1 MASHSGASNT
11 VHNRSVAASVKPAAG
26 ARVALVTGAASG
38 LGRAIAL
45 ALMKDGFAVFGTS
58 RRPEDRAGP
67 REFPILALDVRSDDS
82 VRIALQE
89 IRSSAGRLDVLV
101 NNAGV
106 RFLGAAEETSVDEAK
121 AVFETNFFGAHRVT
135 AAALPLLREAGGGR
149 IVNITSLSG
158 LNALPFGSV
167 YSASKW
173 ALEAYSESLRH
184 EVKQLGIHVSIVEPG
199 AIHSETREA
208 PQRPKDALHAY
219 EGVRQRALDVIVA
232 GDQAGIDPARVAD
245 CVVHVVRARSPK
257 LRYRVGADATW
268 LPRLK
273 LLPWSWYESGIRW
286 RYKLDAVQSR
296 GPVHT
301 SAR

>member
-1 MASHSGASNT
+1 
-11 VHNRSVAASVKPAAG
+11 
-26 ARVALVTGAASG
+26 
-38 LGRAIAL
+38 
-45 ALMKDGFAVFGTS
+45 MKDGFTVFGTS
-58 RRPEDRAGP
+58 RRPEDRAALT
-67 REFPILALDVRSDDS
+67 EFSMLALDVRSDDS
-82 VRIALQE
+82 VRVALQE
-89 IRSSAGRLDVLV
+89 IRSRAGRLDVLV

-158 LNALPFGSV
+158 LNALPFGSM

-184 EVKQLGIHVSIVEPG
+184 EVKQLGIYVSIVEPG
-199 AIHSETREA
+199 AIHSQTREA
-208 PQRPKDALHAY
+208 PHRPKDNLHTY
-219 EGVRQRALDVIVA
+219 EGARQRALDVIVE

-245 CVVHVVRARSPK
+245 CVVHVVRTRSPK
-257 LRYRVGADATW
+257 LRYRVGPDATW

-286 RYKLDAVQSR
+286 RYRLDALQK
-296 GPVHT
+296 T
-301 SAR
+301 SPAPK

>member
-1 MASHSGASNT
+1 
-11 VHNRSVAASVKPAAG
+11 
-26 ARVALVTGAASG
+26 
-38 LGRAIAL
+38 
-45 ALMKDGFAVFGTS
+45 
-58 RRPEDRAGP
+58 
-67 REFPILALDVRSDDS
+67 VRSDDS
-82 VRIALQE
+82 VRAARQQ
-89 IRSSAGRLDVLV
+89 IRSSARRLDVLV

-106 RFLGAAEETSVDEAK
+106 RLLGAAEETSVDEAK

-135 AAALPLLREAGGGR
+135 AAALPLLHEAAGGR

-184 EVKQLGIHVSIVEPG
+184 EVKRLGIHVSILEPG

-208 PQRPKDALHAY
+208 PQRPKDERREY
-219 EGVRQRALDVIVA
+219 EGARQRALDVIVG

-245 CVVHVVRARSPK
+245 CVVHVVWARSPK
-257 LRYRVGADATW
+257 LRYRVGPDATW

-273 LLPWSWYESGIRW
+273 LPPWSWYESGIRW
-286 RYKLDAVQSR
+286 RYQLDAV
-296 GPVHT
+296 
-301 SAR
+301 

>member
-101 NNAGV
+101 NTA
-106 RFLGAAEETSVDEAK
+106 RARLPGATEETSAHEPNGNGQ
-121 AVFETNFFGAHRVT
+121 TNRM
-135 AAALPLLREAGGGR
+135 GG
-149 IVNITSLSG
+149 
-158 LNALPFGSV
+158 
-167 YSASKW
+167 Y
-173 ALEAYSESLRH
+173 
-184 EVKQLGIHVSIVEPG
+184 
-199 AIHSETREA
+199 
-208 PQRPKDALHAY
+208 
-219 EGVRQRALDVIVA
+219 
-232 GDQAGIDPARVAD
+232 
-245 CVVHVVRARSPK
+245 RS
-257 LRYRVGADATW
+257 
-268 LPRLK
+268 
-273 LLPWSWYESGIRW
+273 
-286 RYKLDAVQSR
+286 
-296 GPVHT
+296 
-301 SAR
+301 

>member
-1 MASHSGASNT
+1 MASMKP
-11 VHNRSVAASVKPAAG
+11 VAR

-45 ALMKDGFAVFGTS
+45 ALMRDGFAVFGTS
-58 RRPEDRAGP
+58 RRPEDRAALT
-67 REFPILALDVRSDDS
+67 EFPMLALDVRSDDS
-82 VRIALQE
+82 VRVALQE
-89 IRSSAGRLDVLV
+89 IRSRAGRLDVLV

-135 AAALPLLREAGGGR
+135 AAALPLLRDAGGGR

-158 LNALPFGSV
+158 LNALPFGSM

-199 AIHSETREA
+199 AIHSEMREA
-208 PQRPKDALHAY
+208 PRRPKDNLLAY
-219 EGVRQRALDVIVA
+219 EGARQRALGVIVG

-257 LRYRVGADATW
+257 LRYRVGPDATW

-286 RYKLDAVQSR
+286 RYRLDEASTT
-296 GPVHT
+296 GSYPG
-301 SAR
+301 S